1 MANIKTYLN
10 NIKTAVFGSE
20 VRDSIHDAIQQCYD
34 DASAKDNANMEVK
47 MARGEYENLGKRLD
61 SHSSQIKDIKNEK
74 ATKQE
79 VEVERQRINSLTT
92 LENGSTTGDAELI
105 DARIGIDGVTYSNL
119 GNAVRGQ
126 ANKLKNDLC
135 KIVTPLSIIETIG
148 YYFDLNG
155 ELISDTTA
163 AKCCYTN
170 KIRVYGGS
178 EIIWEIG
185 NFQYPHYLWGAYI
198 LYDENE
204 NVIGTRKDF
213 VNTSTEVNTSSGV
226 ISIPNNAKYIAFTYR
241 TFGERNMFS
250 GKNLYSKD
258 SIEQLLLT
266 VDENK
271 DDLDNLKYFN
281 YDMLNGRKGWIRHG
295 TGEFVYSDAT
305 KCYVFNKNNLT
316 HFKAFLKSDTDVID
330 GISFFSG
337 TEISESTYLDS
348 SIAWKGNY
356 QNGAWYDVTIPKDA
370 NLICVTSGIQNGF
383 VPKILFSTDE
393 VLGVTDNK
401 YKNSIELNTNNI
413 VKLQKD
419 IHSKNDVALYGLD
432 RYIYHFGMEEVAIRT
447 EIPPVVPSQSIYDV
461 QYAKKLGYK
470 CIEGNLHKTQDGKYV
485 VTHGMNGCLGHD
497 FDDLEGNDAYGV
509 VIAET
514 SFETLRNNYRYRSS
528 NEKYRVSITSLE
540 EFCAE
545 VKKEGLILMLQYND
559 IDSLNIAR
567 GILGDNN
574 LFMYNAPRQD
584 YDGAIL
590 EYLYY
595 NTKEEILN
603 RCRLVGKPYIYS
615 MDNPSKF
622 DDDTLKD
629 IVNSLHEEGFYIAS
643 AYVGNGEKYLKM
655 GFDFIARDGKSKE
668 LRDNEIVIDNKV
680 LTFNLDG
687 SVSWRDL

>member
-1 MANIKTYLN
+1 M
-10 NIKTAVFGSE
+10 S
-20 VRDSIHDAIQQCYD
+20 
-34 DASAKDNANMEVK
+34 NANRDYAIVYDVKNSSLVLSRPLIFYITDKNTSNIFVRLVTKVNIGNGVDQYTDIEKASNYVLTMRVIKPNNEVK
-47 MARGEYENLGKRLD
+47 SIEATQHEPESIFQFDLTEDFKDIPGKYICELTISTIVSSRQELITSDPFSYEVKRSILSNVGEIIETEDTTVEKLLNDLD
-61 SHSSQIKDIKNEK
+61 ATKAELSSQIKDIENKK

-79 VEVERQRINSLTT
+79 VEIERQRINSFTT

-126 ANKLKNDLC
+126 VNKLKEDIN
-135 KIVTPLSIIETIG
+135 
-148 YYFDLNG
+148 
-155 ELISDTTA
+155 
-163 AKCCYTN
+163 
-170 KIRVYGGS
+170 
-178 EIIWEIG
+178 
-185 NFQYPHYLWGAYI
+185 
-198 LYDENE
+198 
-204 NVIGTRKDF
+204 
-213 VNTSTEVNTSSGV
+213 
-226 ISIPNNAKYIAFTYR
+226 
-241 TFGERNMFS
+241 
-250 GKNLYSKD
+250 
-258 SIEQLLLT
+258 
-266 VDENK
+266 
-271 DDLDNLKYFN
+271 NLKYFN
-281 YDMLNGRKGWIRHG
+281 YDMSGGEKGWIRHG
-295 TGEFVYSDAT
+295 TGQFAYSDAT
-305 KCYVFNKNNLT
+305 KCWVFNKNNLT

-356 QNGAWYDVTIPKDA
+356 QNGAWYDVTIPEDA

-383 VPKILFSTDE
+383 VPKILFLTDE

-401 YKNSIELNTNNI
+401 YKNSIELNANKI
-413 VKLQKD
+413 VELQKS
-419 IHSKNDVALYGLD
+419 INSKNDTVLYGLD
-432 RYIYHFGMEEVAIRT
+432 RYIYHFGMNEVATRT
-447 EIPPVVPSQSIYDV
+447 ETPPVVPSQSIYDV

-470 CIEGNLHKTQDGKYV
+470 CIEVNLHKTQDGKYV

-514 SFETLRNNYRYRSS
+514 TFETLRNNYRYRSS
-528 NEKYRVSITSLE
+528 NENYRVPITSLE

-545 VKKEGLILMLQYND
+545 VKKEGLVLMLQYND
-559 IDSLNIAR
+559 ITSLNIAR

-584 YDGAIL
+584 YDGPIL

-603 RCRLVGKPYIYS
+603 RCRLVGRPYIYS

-622 DDDTLKD
+622 DDDILQD

-643 AYVGNGEKYLKM
+643 AYVGDGKKYLKM
-655 GFDFIARDGKSKE
+655 GFDFISISGTSKE
-668 LRDNEIVIDNKV
+668 LGDNEIVIDNKV
-680 LTFNLDG
+680 LTFNLGG